1 MPLDFNAYTYELPRE
16 RIAKFPLKKRDESRL
31 LVYSSGQTK
40 HTLFKDIENELPDTC
55 MLVFNETKVI
65 QARMIFTKNTGAQ
78 IEVFCLEPDNLND
91 EISYQLKNKKQAVW
105 NCFVGNRRK
114 WKSNKVLRQE
124 MDIGGIAVQLSA
136 EQIRSEGK
144 NVIIRFNWN
153 SKNDFSEILEHF
165 GQTPIPPYLD
175 REAILEDAQN
185 YQTVYA
191 RLKGAVAA
199 PTAGL
204 HFTPSVLERLSGK
217 GMKQEFITLHVSAG
231 TFQPIETRY
240 IQDHPMQNEQMV
252 FSKRNIQNLLNH
264 RNKIICVGTTSL
276 RALESLY
283 WFGAGLIL
291 HQLEKFDIEKLFPY
305 TFKEE
310 DLPSKEEALS
320 AVLDYMKIA
329 KLTQLVGETRIF
341 IYPSYNFRICEGL
354 ITNYHLPKS
363 TLILL
368 VAAFIG
374 EEWKKIYRE
383 AINNDYRF
391 LSYGDSSLLLP

>member
-16 RIAKFPLKKRDESRL
+16 RIAKFPLKNRDESRL